1 MRVKRRSRRPPVPAS
16 WRIGTKPVPSLTNQ
30 WRMSLWGNTPTWLFP
45 TISRSL
51 SKRAPSS
58 TREQILR
65 ASQLQVKQLKWS
77 FHKQTQFHVFC
88 CLSPVGQMD
97 FSQVS
102 APLMTPP
109 ISPAALVH
117 RGSVINQGPLTG
129 RPLTSSSTTCPSSSS
144 SSCLPSLSPVAQNSP
159 CASFPEN
166 LYHCLPQTSSGF
178 FQTSSSSGSN
188 YQPALRSA

>member
-1 MRVKRRSRRPPVPAS
+1 MKNESLGEHAYMAFSNNQPQPVETSAV
-16 WRIGTKPVPSLTNQ
+16 IYQGTDST
-30 WRMSLWGNTPTWLFP
+30 GFP
-45 TISRSL
+45 TSGKAAKMIL
-51 SKRAPSS
+51 SE
-58 TREQILR
+58 TNGVLC
-65 ASQLQVKQLKWS
+65 
-77 FHKQTQFHVFC
+77 FF
-88 CLSPVGQMD
+88 CLSLVGQMD

-109 ISPAALVH
+109 ISPATLVH

-129 RPLTSSSTTCPSSSS
+129 RPLTSTSSTTCPSSSSS